1 MRLTLGLYS
10 ELVLTRGAWERGY
23 PRDYTPYWCSPE
35 EPGNEASPGRVLCT
49 GAHQG
54 SQGMRLAMSLHSLL
68 VLTRTGLAMS
78 LHTILVLIKG
88 VWEQG

>member
-1 MRLTLGLYS
+1 MTC
-10 ELVLTRGAWERGY
+10 
-23 PRDYTPYWCSPE
+23 TPNWCSLG
-35 EPGNEASPGRVLCT
+35 EPGNEASPGIILRT

-78 LHTILVLIKG
+78 LHSILVLIKG
-88 VWEQG
+88 AWEQG